1 MFKNQFSDRIFLSGI
16 EGGRSIL
23 SPMPGHD
30 FAYLTDE
37 NTKAMFAYLK
47 TTKPVR
53 NVVPQAIAPVY
64 VK

>member
-1 MFKNQFSDRIFLSGI
+1 V
-16 EGGRSIL
+16 
-23 SPMPGHD
+23 PWHD

-47 TTKPVR
+47 TTKAVR
-53 NVVPQAIAPVY
+53 NVVPLAIAPSY

>member
-1 MFKNQFSDRIFLSGI
+1 MFKNQFSEGIFLSGI
-16 EGGRSIL
+16 EGGRTLS
-23 SPMPGHD
+23 SPMPWHD

-37 NTKAMFAYLK
+37 DTKAMFAYLK

>member
-1 MFKNQFSDRIFLSGI
+1 MFKNPFSDGILLSGI
-16 EGGRSIL
+16 EGGRTLL
-23 SPMPGHD
+23 STVPWHD